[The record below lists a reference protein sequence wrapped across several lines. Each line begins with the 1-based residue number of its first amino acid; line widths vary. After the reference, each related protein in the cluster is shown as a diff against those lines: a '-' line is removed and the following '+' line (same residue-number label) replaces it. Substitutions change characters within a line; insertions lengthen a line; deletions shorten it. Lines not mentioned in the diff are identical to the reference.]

1 MGFSFDKVTRL
12 GGGKANVRIR
22 VYVSGPVVTPPPP
35 WAELPAASAVLAPET
50 PLVGKRVSRA
60 AAGVAG
66 DDTGPLPHTTVLPAR
81 ASLLDALIAL
91 GKRALVSRCHSDV
104 YLACVGAAAVR
115 KQRRPSPPRQATGS

>member
-1 MGFSFDKVTRL
+1 M
-12 GGGKANVRIR
+12 
-22 VYVSGPVVTPPPP
+22 YVSGPVITPPRP

-50 PLVGKRVSRA
+50 PLLGKRASHA

-81 ASLLDALIAL
+81 ASWQDALIAL

-104 YLACVGAAAVR
+104 YMACVGAAAVR
-115 KQRRPSPPRQATGS
+115 KQRRP